1 MGGELKGD
9 RLYLNLSASQ
19 VRRRLKGHG
28 FGVKKV
34 QSAGRNQAVIIHT
47 ATGQHRRDLHALFH
61 DVLAPSASELGVPIE
76 LLRNL
81 GHTSARW
88 LREAGIHTREELDR
102 LGPARAYLL
111 VKEDRPE
118 VTLNLLW
125 ALAGALSDT
134 DWRDLPLEL
143 KDRLRQEV
151 DRTSAQA

>member
-1 MGGELKGD
+1 MGGELRGD

-81 GHTSARW
+81 GHTTARW
-88 LREAGIHTREELDR
+88 LREAGIHTQADLEH
-102 LGPARAYLL
+102 LGPVRAYWL
-111 VKEDRPE
+111 VKEQRPE

-134 DWRDLPLEL
+134 DWRDLPFEQ
-143 KDRLRQEV
+143 KQRLRDEV
-151 DRTSAQA
+151 DQRSARA